1 MAEMFEAAKENEAR
15 QATQA
20 SKVAAGEESRREL
33 TKQIKELSIELKNSQ
48 AELEATVKA
57 RGEEQ
62 KEQPGVLLACKQQ
75 AEQERDNA
83 KAEVEKEQRKL
94 ESLQL
99 ELEAEKE
106 ETAKYK
112 AQAKIEASEL
122 AKSHAEK
129 YKEMLRNTHL
139 ESASYNYQRHIWM
152 PPKAV

>member
-1 MAEMFEAAKENEAR
+1 M
-15 QATQA
+15 
-20 SKVAAGEESRREL
+20 
-33 TKQIKELSIELKNSQ
+33 KNSQ

-75 AEQERDNA
+75 AEQERDDA
-83 KAEVEKEQRKL
+83 KAEVEKEQRRL

-129 YKEMLRNTHL
+129 VQGDAQRYTSREG
-139 ESASYNYQRHIWM
+139 ESSQCGGQCKGHSTS
-152 PPKAV
+152 